1 MADLK
6 ITALPALVE
15 AGVQAVDVLA
25 LADLSATETKKVTVK
40 DLVAAG
46 VALIDDADIPAA
58 KVGTLTT
65 NQVATGAIQDGA
77 VTNVKLANSS
87 VSLGG
92 VSISLGQNDG
102 TPAFLL
108 TDATGYLTTNLVG
121 TITNAQLAGSIA
133 GTKVLD
139 TTITYAKLN
148 LSDGDVPGAKIATGG
163 ITATQLAANSVTASE
178 LADDAVDT
186 AAIADG
192 AVVAASIAADTITD
206 AQIATDAITATE
218 LADNAVNA
226 GAIQSNAVT
235 TAKILDANVTAAKL
249 AANLPGT
256 ILATGAIG
264 STQLAADSVTASELA
279 DNAVD
284 SGAIAAS
291 AVTDAKIA
299 SGIGGAKIT
308 DGTITAAKLAT
319 ANIDRSLNVASGNLG
334 INNTVVAATR
344 SGITYNAQGLITATV
359 ALAASDLPLATTS
372 AVGAVSVGT
381 GLAVTGAGALSLSNS
396 VTAATISGITY
407 NAQGQITA
415 TTALVAGDLP
425 AATTSAKG
433 AVQVT
438 SGGGISIDGSG
449 AISTSTSGITA
460 GTYAKVT
467 VNNKGVATA
476 GASLVAGDIP
486 SLAATKITSGTF
498 DVGRFGTN
506 TILGSKFAD
515 SSVCQFTG
523 AQSTSGVVTFPTA
536 EFKGQFFYDLTND
549 DLYVYDGSAFQ
560 PVTITSGEIIYAGN
574 YRADT
579 NKITSLTAAGTAQG
593 FTQNAALQAASAAN
607 NRYYFVC
614 DKSGTGTS
622 PAPTVTINPPD
633 MILSNGA
640 TWEKLDIS
648 NFIAGQVA
656 SNIGVTATGGIQNTN
671 VQSVLEELDTEKLNL
686 TGGTLTGN
694 LALNQSSS
702 IIFEGSTPDDFE
714 TTLTV
719 IDPTA
724 DRTVSLP
731 NVTGTLVSS
740 GDTGTV
746 TSTMI
751 LDGTILNADINAS
764 AAIALT
770 KLANVTAAH
779 IIVGNA
785 SNVPTAVAVTGDI
798 SISNAGLVAITADSI
813 VNADIKSD
821 AAIAGSKIVAGTTS
835 VVGVV
840 QLTDSAASSSTT
852 TAATP
857 AAVKVAKDAADAAAT
872 TANAALATTGGT
884 LTNNLI
890 IDNAKQI
897 RFTEA
902 DANGANFV
910 SLQAPDTLAADVS
923 YTLPSAAPTANGQVL
938 AGTTAGVLSWTDD
951 PTGQWVTNGTNVY
964 YDGGN
969 VGIGVGNSPSE
980 KLEVEGTA
988 QVLSELRS
996 KTGHDLKLN
1005 AGSANRDVF
1014 LQVNDSTLMTV
1025 QGSTGNVGIGVS
1037 PTSSLHV
1044 SVGSSG
1050 TNSSAG
1056 FNEFCIEGADE
1067 DIGMCFLSPAANERT
1082 HTIAF
1087 GDSNNN
1093 NAGKI
1098 QYNHSTDD
1106 LTITASDNIILT
1118 GDAVGIGTTS
1128 PTGIH
1133 NLAKVLEISGGD
1145 GGDLIIGNNASSN
1158 VGAGAHIGAIAFK
1171 NIDTA
1176 GSPPH
1181 YAGIRCEAI
1190 DQSGNMDLRFYTGN
1204 GNLEADTPQVILTGN
1219 SYFAYNSNGYYAKQE
1234 NYDNN
1239 GGKSYWYDGA
1249 SGNNNIVTS
1258 VDGETGT
1265 IYTSS
1270 QIKIA
1275 RASAYASSDADELIV
1290 GNEATNANQGITIL
1304 SHTSKSGTI
1313 YFGDGDNPNGHSRGQ
1328 FRYDHGEDAFIFA
1341 TAGGSEDIR
1350 ISSTGRL
1357 LVGTTDNSG
1366 YGNRSAYFVNQND
1379 DWNYISITG
1388 ATDGGAGIVFGD
1400 STGQSAANY
1409 ETYMAH
1415 SNIDNH
1421 FTIYTNQGNQRF
1433 TFDDNGH
1440 LGLGPNNT
1448 SPSAAIHIN
1457 DAGQQN
1463 LIIGSTNAGG
1473 AYLVLDG
1480 DSDGDSSGGDYAFI
1494 GHDTNGDLIL
1504 AVDNPAGTGSIFLKS
1519 NQGTYQAV
1527 SCRAAGDVE
1536 LRYQNSTRLATSS
1549 GGGQL
1554 TGGWIAESNAASST
1568 TPLTVRNNTGDAAS
1582 DCRLSVRTYSNYG
1595 GDPYIHLDSGGTNFI
1610 VGQRWMGTTN
1620 NYMVLGPGESPSG
1633 GVTGGIYI
1641 QGNGKVGI
1649 NTSGGSYRMNIV
1661 DTSTSPVWT
1670 YTNSAGYYNFI
1681 AQSNTNTGT
1690 QYYFSARRL
1699 DGSQDGYLVSS
1710 TDGVINLA
1718 NGSDYRLKDNVASMT
1733 NGIDIIKKLNPITY
1747 KWKASTG
1754 RDTSV
1759 TIQGFLAHEVDEAG
1773 VLNAV
1778 DGVKDG
1784 VWETAENPMEAA
1796 VGDPRYQGLSLERL
1810 VPALTAA
1817 LKEAIV
1823 KIETLETKVA
1833 ALEAS

>member
-1 MADLK
+1 MADLQ
-6 ITALPALVE
+6 ISQLPSLAE
-15 AGVQAVDVLA
+15 ANIAATDELAIVDT
-25 LADLSATETKKVTVK
+25 SASETKKVTAK
-40 DLVAAG
+40 ALVEKG
-46 VALIDDADIPAA
+46 VALIDAGSIPGTALASLGANTVVTNSITDA
-58 KVGTLTT
+58 
-65 NQVATGAIQDGA
+65 N

-87 VSLGG
+87 ISLGG
-92 VSISLGQNDG
+92 LSLSLGSTDA
-102 TPAFLL
+102 TPALDL
-108 TDATGYLTTNLVG
+108 TDATNYPTSSLTG

-133 GTKVLD
+133 NNKLANSSISIGGVSISLG
-139 TTITYAKLN
+139 TTIATPALNLTSATNYPTSSLTGTITNAQLAGSIANAKLAN
-148 LSDGDVPGAKIATGG
+148 SSINIGGITFNLGDSDTSPALDLSDATSYPTSSLTGTITNAQLAG
-163 ITATQLAANSVTASE
+163 SITGSKLTDGTITATQLAAN
-178 LADDAVDT
+178 
-186 AAIADG
+186 
-192 AVVAASIAADTITD
+192 
-206 AQIATDAITATE
+206 
-218 LADNAVNA
+218 
-226 GAIQSNAVT
+226 
-235 TAKILDANVTAAKL
+235 
-249 AANLPGT
+249 
-256 ILATGAIG
+256 
-264 STQLAADSVTASELA
+264 SVTASELA

-291 AVTDAKIA
+291 AVVDAKIA

-334 INNTVVAATR
+334 INNTVTAATR
-344 SGITYNAQGLITATV
+344 SGITYNAQGLITGTV

-372 AVGAVSVGT
+372 AVGGVSVGT

-433 AVQVT
+433 AVLIT
-438 SGGGISIDGSG
+438 SGGGISVDGSG

-460 GTYAKVT
+460 GTYTKVT
-467 VNNKGVATA
+467 INNKGVATA
-476 GASLVAGDIP
+476 GASLVSGDVP
-486 SLAATKITSGTF
+486 DLSATKLTSGTLN
-498 DVGRFGTN
+498 VGRFATN
-506 TILGSKFAD
+506 SIIGSKFAD

-593 FTQNAALQAASAAN
+593 YTVGAALQAASAAN

-633 MILSNGA
+633 MILSNGS
-640 TWEKLDIS
+640 TYEKLDIS

-671 VQSVLEELDTEKLNL
+671 VQSVLEELDTEKLNT

-702 IIFEGSTPDDFE
+702 IIFEGATPDDFE

-731 NVTGTLVSS
+731 NVTGTLVST

-857 AAVKVAKDAADAAAT
+857 AAVKVAKDAADAAAI
-872 TANAALATTGGT
+872 TANAALPTTGGT

-910 SLQAPDTLAADVS
+910 SLQAPDTLAADTTYV
-923 YTLPSAAPTANGQVL
+923 LPSAAPTANGQVL
-938 AGTTAGVLSWTDD
+938 ASTTGGVLSWTDD

-969 VGIGVGNSPSE
+969 VGIGAGSSPAELLDVSSTGASAAIE
-980 KLEVEGTA
+980 ISAGQASTTTGEAKLI
-988 QVLSELRS
+988 LRS
-996 KTGHDLKLN
+996 LHSSSGTSYSRSEIASLGVAGGDSDLIFRTTTQI
-1005 AGSANRDVF
+1005 AGPEERMRI
-1014 LQVNDSTLMTV
+1014 DSEGL
-1025 QGSTGNVGIGVS
+1025 VGIGTN

-1067 DIGMCFLSPAANERT
+1067 DIGMCFLSPAANNRT

-1098 QYNHSTDD
+1098 QYDHSTDD
-1106 LTITASDNIILT
+1106 LTITASDNIVLN
-1118 GDAVGIGTTS
+1118 GDAVGIGVSPVDKLNVAGAVRINQSTTLDHLCNAG
-1128 PTGIH
+1128 T
-1133 NLAKVLEISGGD
+1133 VLEVRGDGIGSGVVDTDFFKGFKIALNDGPEYGGQAQFAVGRWEENGTNARSSLMISLGHGGISSSSNADADVLLLNSDKHAEFFGGLTVGSDIRATGASDVRLTLGSTGTVDTNNSVHVRADGANLNFMAASGG
-1145 GGDLIIGNNASSN
+1145 ITKFE
-1158 VGAGAHIGAIAFK
+1158 V
-1171 NIDTA
+1171 
-1176 GSPPH
+1176 
-1181 YAGIRCEAI
+1181 
-1190 DQSGNMDLRFYTGN
+1190 N
-1204 GNLEADTPQVILTGN
+1204 GTETLQI
-1219 SYFAYNSNGYYAKQE
+1219 NSNGSIAAGTVGGTYSLELE
-1234 NYDNN
+1234 NKINN
-1239 GGKSYWYDGA
+1239 DVVMSLVNSTANEDCGIRITGSHTGVGTRTSKIGHT
-1249 SGNNNIVTS
+1249 IVTS
-1258 VDGETGT
+1258 GTGLQLHSPDN
-1265 IYTSS
+1265 IVLYTGST
-1270 QIKIA
+1270 
-1275 RASAYASSDADELIV
+1275 
-1290 GNEATNANQGITIL
+1290 ATERL
-1304 SHTSKSGTI
+1304 
-1313 YFGDGDNPNGHSRGQ
+1313 
-1328 FRYDHGEDAFIFA
+1328 
-1341 TAGGSEDIR
+1341 R
-1350 ISSTGRL
+1350 I
-1357 LVGTTDNSG
+1357 
-1366 YGNRSAYFVNQND
+1366 
-1379 DWNYISITG
+1379 
-1388 ATDGGAGIVFGD
+1388 
-1400 STGQSAANY
+1400 
-1409 ETYMAH
+1409 
-1415 SNIDNH
+1415 
-1421 FTIYTNQGNQRF
+1421 
-1433 TFDDNGH
+1433 DDNGIKFQ
-1440 LGLGPNNT
+1440 GDT
-1448 SPSAAIHIN
+1448 A
-1457 DAGQQN
+1457 
-1463 LIIGSTNAGG
+1463 STNA
-1473 AYLVLDG
+1473 LN
-1480 DSDGDSSGGDYAFI
+1480 DYE
-1494 GHDTNGDLIL
+1494 
-1504 AVDNPAGTGSIFLKS
+1504 
-1519 NQGTYQAV
+1519 QGTYTPNLLAHGG
-1527 SCRAAGDVE
+1527 SW
-1536 LRYQNSTRLATSS
+1536 STVTLSS
-1549 GGGQL
+1549 GSKYGSYVKIGNMVHVQAYFTDFHVDSAHDGDLVGMTLPIAVDSGSTGYSVL
-1554 TGGWIAESNAASST
+1554 TTVHANCFVSGKQTNFFVISNSSNA
-1568 TPLTVRNNTGDAAS
+1568 
-1582 DCRLSVRTYSNYG
+1582 YG
-1595 GDPYIHLDSGGTNFI
+1595 
-1610 VGQRWMGTTN
+1610 
-1620 NYMVLGPGESPSG
+1620 
-1633 GVTGGIYI
+1633 I
-1641 QGNGKVGI
+1641 QEA
-1649 NTSGGSYRMNIV
+1649 
-1661 DTSTSPVWT
+1661 STS
-1670 YTNSAGYYNFI
+1670 Y
-1681 AQSNTNTGT
+1681 
-1690 QYYFSARRL
+1690 
-1699 DGSQDGYLVSS
+1699 
-1710 TDGVINLA
+1710 
-1718 NGSDYRLKDNVASMT
+1718 
-1733 NGIDIIKKLNPITY
+1733 
-1747 KWKASTG
+1747 
-1754 RDTSV
+1754 DTWR
-1759 TIQGFLAHEVDEAG
+1759 G
-1773 VLNAV
+1773 
-1778 DGVKDG
+1778 
-1784 VWETAENPMEAA
+1784 
-1796 VGDPRYQGLSLERL
+1796 
-1810 VPALTAA
+1810 
-1817 LKEAIV
+1817 
-1823 KIETLETKVA
+1823 
-1833 ALEAS
+1833 EASRYLMVAGTYRAG

>member
-58 KVGTLTT
+58 KVGTLGS
-65 NQVATGAIQDGA
+65 NQVATAAIVDGA

-87 VSLGG
+87 ISLGG
-92 VSISLGQNDG
+92 VSIALGATDA
-102 TPAFLL
+102 TPAFNLA
-108 TDATGYLTTNLVG
+108 DATGYTTANLSG

-133 GTKVLD
+133 GTKLLD

-148 LSDGDVPGAKIATGG
+148 LSDGDIPGAKIATGG

-192 AVVAASIAADTITD
+192 AVVAASIATDTIT
-206 AQIATDAITATE
+206 ANQIAANAIGDSE
-218 LADNAVNA
+218 LADNAVDA
-226 GAIQSNAVT
+226 GAIAADAVT
-235 TAKILDANVTAAKL
+235 TVKILDANVTAAKL
-249 AANLPGT
+249 AANLPGS

-264 STQLAADSVTASELA
+264 STQLAANSVTASELA

-291 AVTDAKIA
+291 AVVDAKIA

-334 INNTVVAATR
+334 INNTVTAATR
-344 SGITYNAQGLITATV
+344 SGITYNAQGLITGTV

-372 AVGAVSVGT
+372 AVGGVSVGT

-433 AVQVT
+433 AVLIT
-438 SGGGISIDGSG
+438 SGGGISVDGSG
-449 AISTSTSGITA
+449 AISTSASGITA
-460 GTYAKVT
+460 GTYTKVT
-467 VNNKGVATA
+467 INSKGVATT
-476 GASLVAGDIP
+476 GASLVSGDIP
-486 SLAATKITSGTF
+486 DLSATKLTSGTLNI
-498 DVGRFGTN
+498 GRFATN
-506 TILGSKFAD
+506 SILGSKFAD

-694 LALNQSSS
+694 LNLNQSSS

-731 NVTGTLVSS
+731 NVTGTLVST

-785 SNVPTAVAVTGDI
+785 SNVPTAVAITGDI
-798 SISNAGLVAITADSI
+798 SISNAGLVAISSGVI
-813 VNADIKSD
+813 VDGDISGS
-821 AAIAGSKIVAGTTS
+821 AAISGSKIVAGTTS

-840 QLTDSAASSSTT
+840 QLVDSATSTSTT
-852 TAATP
+852 LAATG
-857 AAVKVAKDAADAAAT
+857 ASVKVAKDAADAAAA
-872 TANAALATTGGT
+872 TANAALPKAGGT

-897 RFTEA
+897 RFAEA
-902 DANGANFV
+902 DSNGANFV

-969 VGIGVGNSPSE
+969 VGIGTGSTPGAELHVKGLDVALRLESTAATGRIGAEFYDTSAQKGFFGYPSSGNDNMCIQQNENADFYIDVNGETRMLIDSSGNLLVGRTTTYWNSRAAFQEDKNGRTQLLIKNDNDHADASTCIAMNSYGNSWTIDVGSSQKNSNALTFNLDAASATPTQKLSIATNGNATFAGKLGVGTAPTSDIHIASSLPTIRFEDSDVGSGAAYSEINASSNAGFQVYCDPTNARSSSDVRFYIDGTNDAARALTIDSSKRLLAGTTSSRNIAGGHAKLQIEAASSEGISVTRTTDDSGAPYFSLGKVRTGGSNSGRCVAGDNIGAISWNPSDGTDLNHAAAEIQCLVATGIDSNDVPGDLVFRTNGGSTSTSERLRIDYRGAITVGNRSDIHSSSLLA
-980 KLEVEGTA
+980 KFGIDCHGSN
-988 QVLSELRS
+988 VLDNVGASANYGLAFYNDHAFDS
-996 KTGHDLKLN
+996 ANGIGFFNDDGSTCGGYIIHQDK
-1005 AGSANRDVF
+1005 GSANIGDIVF
-1014 LQVNDSTLMTV
+1014 GTSAASND
-1025 QGSTGNVGIGVS
+1025 
-1037 PTSSLHV
+1037 PK
-1044 SVGSSG
+1044 
-1050 TNSSAG
+1050 
-1056 FNEFCIEGADE
+1056 
-1067 DIGMCFLSPAANERT
+1067 ERLR
-1082 HTIAF
+1082 IR
-1087 GDSNNN
+1087 SN
-1093 NAGKI
+1093 GK
-1098 QYNHSTDD
+1098 
-1106 LTITASDNIILT
+1106 
-1118 GDAVGIGTTS
+1118 VVIGTTS
-1128 PTGIH
+1128 TSGIH
-1133 NLAKVLEISGGD
+1133 SNSGAVGLGIKSGAVGANYAEGALALEGSGGD
-1145 GGDLIIGNNASSN
+1145 FYAMTMRQSN
-1158 VGAGAHIGAIAFK
+1158 
-1171 NIDTA
+1171 
-1176 GSPPH
+1176 
-1181 YAGIRCEAI
+1181 
-1190 DQSGNMDLRFYTGN
+1190 GN
-1204 GNLEADTPQVILTGN
+1204 GWGLLPIFSSTVDRLSI
-1219 SYFAYNSNGYYAKQE
+1219 GYYDAESSPTVNKTIFTVYE
-1234 NYDNN
+1234 
-1239 GGKSYWYDGA
+1239 DGDVGIGDGNLTVA
-1249 SGNNNIVTS
+1249 SGHGIDFSAQTV
-1258 VDGETGT
+1258 
-1265 IYTSS
+1265 SS
-1270 QIKIA
+1270 
-1275 RASAYASSDADELIV
+1275 
-1290 GNEATNANQGITIL
+1290 
-1304 SHTSKSGTI
+1304 
-1313 YFGDGDNPNGHSRGQ
+1313 
-1328 FRYDHGEDAFIFA
+1328 
-1341 TAGGSEDIR
+1341 AGGV
-1350 ISSTGRL
+1350 T
-1357 LVGTTDNSG
+1357 
-1366 YGNRSAYFVNQND
+1366 
-1379 DWNYISITG
+1379 
-1388 ATDGGAGIVFGD
+1388 
-1400 STGQSAANY
+1400 
-1409 ETYMAH
+1409 
-1415 SNIDNH
+1415 
-1421 FTIYTNQGNQRF
+1421 
-1433 TFDDNGH
+1433 
-1440 LGLGPNNT
+1440 
-1448 SPSAAIHIN
+1448 PS
-1457 DAGQQN
+1457 
-1463 LIIGSTNAGG
+1463 
-1473 AYLVLDG
+1473 
-1480 DSDGDSSGGDYAFI
+1480 
-1494 GHDTNGDLIL
+1494 
-1504 AVDNPAGTGSIFLKS
+1504 
-1519 NQGTYQAV
+1519 
-1527 SCRAAGDVE
+1527 
-1536 LRYQNSTRLATSS
+1536 TSS
-1549 GGGQL
+1549 GDETLDHYEKG
-1554 TGGWIAESNAASST
+1554 TWTPSNAT
-1568 TPLTVRNNTGDAAS
+1568 AAS
-1582 DCRLSVRTYSNYG
+1582 LTFSYGHRSYIRIGDLVHINFYISYPVNTDTGLSKIG
-1595 GDPYIHLDSGGTNFI
+1595 GLPFAAKA
-1610 VGQRWMGTTN
+1610 N
-1620 NYMVLGPGESPSG
+1620 NYFYL
-1633 GVTGGIYI
+1633 
-1641 QGNGKVGI
+1641 NGRV
-1649 NTSGGSYRMNIV
+1649 
-1661 DTSTSPVWT
+1661 
-1670 YTNSAGYYNFI
+1670 AG
-1681 AQSNTNTGT
+1681 QSNGVMFQVNEGSTYMEPYVNDVRRTNAQLSGA
-1690 QYYFSARRL
+1690 YILIS
-1699 DGSQDGYLVSS
+1699 GC
-1710 TDGVINLA
+1710 
-1718 NGSDYRLKDNVASMT
+1718 
-1733 NGIDIIKKLNPITY
+1733 
-1747 KWKASTG
+1747 
-1754 RDTSV
+1754 
-1759 TIQGFLAHEVDEAG
+1759 
-1773 VLNAV
+1773 
-1778 DGVKDG
+1778 
-1784 VWETAENPMEAA
+1784 
-1796 VGDPRYQGLSLERL
+1796 YQ
-1810 VPALTAA
+1810 
-1817 LKEAIV
+1817 I
-1823 KIETLETKVA
+1823 
-1833 ALEAS
+1833 